1 VTRLERART
10 EKGIEALQATADNE
24 NVADSWSIRRADT
37 TSCAPGQ
44 ETGHRLHR
52 ARDLRRAVGS
62 GRRGSRLAA
71 AGRRPAAG
79 EPDSSGTT
87 ALELRGPS
95 LAEVRRRKGFCISR
109 PENFSCAGECAP
121 LSKYR
126 PYKFTFLRPS
136 GSAFHVSRRTFG
148 DNGEF
153 GNYPIAVL
161 IRGRAVACDA
171 RETRFLIAYRST
183 ASFTLACLP
192 GPPG

>member
-1 VTRLERART
+1 MTELLPIHGVHNLVSATR
-10 EKGIEALQATADNE
+10 I
-24 NVADSWSIRRADT
+24 
-37 TSCAPGQ
+37 
-44 ETGHRLHR
+44 
-52 ARDLRRAVGS
+52 
-62 GRRGSRLAA
+62 RLAKRVVTGSIALVACLVLWAHGGVAAPASAPQA
-71 AGRRPAAG
+71 AGRPPG
-79 EPDSSGTT
+79 SLT
-87 ALELRGPS
+87 AQGRLLWNFEALLGQKFVGGRVS
-95 LAEVRRRKGFCISR
+95 VSR
-109 PENFSCAGECAP
+109 PENFSCAGDCAP

>member
-1 VTRLERART
+1 MVSARRMRLA
-10 EKGIEALQATADNE
+10 K
-24 NVADSWSIRRADT
+24 
-37 TSCAPGQ
+37 
-44 ETGHRLHR
+44 RL
-52 ARDLRRAVGS
+52 AIGS
-62 GRRGSRLAA
+62 GALVTCVVLWAQGAAAPASPPQA
-71 AGRRPAAG
+71 AGRPPG
-79 EPDSSGTT
+79 SLT
-87 ALELRGPS
+87 AQGRLLWNFEALLGQKFVGGRVS
-95 LAEVRRRKGFCISR
+95 VSR

-121 LSKYR
+121 LSRYR
-126 PYKFTFLRPS
+126 PYEFTFLRPS

>member
-1 VTRLERART
+1 VES
-10 EKGIEALQATADNE
+10 GC
-24 NVADSWSIRRADT
+24 RR
-37 TSCAPGQ
+37 
-44 ETGHRLHR
+44 
-52 ARDLRRAVGS
+52 
-62 GRRGSRLAA
+62 SRLAP
-71 AGRRPAAG
+71 AGGRPAAG

-87 ALELRGPS
+87 ALELRGLLWQKFVGGKVS
-95 LAEVRRRKGFCISR
+95 VSR
-109 PENFSCAGECAP
+109 PENFSCAGDCAP

-136 GSAFHVSRRTFG
+136 GSAFDVSSRTFG

>member
-1 VTRLERART
+1 MH
-10 EKGIEALQATADNE
+10 
-24 NVADSWSIRRADT
+24 VADGWSTRVVSARRI
-37 TSCAPGQ
+37 
-44 ETGHRLHR
+44 
-52 ARDLRRAVGS
+52 
-62 GRRGSRLAA
+62 RLAKRAAIGSIALVACLVLWNNGGAAPASPPQA
-71 AGRRPAAG
+71 AGRPPESLTPQGRLLWNF
-79 EPDSSGTT
+79 E
-87 ALELRGPS
+87 ALLWQKFVGGRVS
-95 LAEVRRRKGFCISR
+95 VSR
-109 PENFSCAGECAP
+109 PENFSCAGDCAP
-121 LSKYR
+121 LSRYR

>member
-1 VTRLERART
+1 MLWNF
-10 EKGIEALQATADNE
+10 EALLWQRFVDGK
-24 NVADSWSIRRADT
+24 VS
-37 TSCAPGQ
+37 
-44 ETGHRLHR
+44 
-52 ARDLRRAVGS
+52 V
-62 GRRGSRLAA
+62 
-71 AGRRPAAG
+71 
-79 EPDSSGTT
+79 
-87 ALELRGPS
+87 
-95 LAEVRRRKGFCISR
+95 SR
-109 PENFSCAGECAP
+109 PENFSCAGDCAP
-121 LSKYR
+121 LSRYR

-161 IRGRAVACDA
+161 IRGKAVACDA